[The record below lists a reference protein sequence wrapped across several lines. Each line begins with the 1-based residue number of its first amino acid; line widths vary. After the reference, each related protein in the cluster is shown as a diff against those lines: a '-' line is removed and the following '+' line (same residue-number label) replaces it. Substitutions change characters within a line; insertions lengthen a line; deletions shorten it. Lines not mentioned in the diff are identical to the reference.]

1 MSRRRVLIMEAAGWD
16 FHNFNV
22 LYRGHTEVEV
32 VGFTATQISNISG
45 RRYPEA
51 LAGEGYPEGIPIFP

>member
-1 MSRRRVLIMEAAGWD
+1 MEAAGWD
-16 FHNFNV
+16 FYNFNV

-32 VGFTATQISNISG
+32 VGFTETQISNISG